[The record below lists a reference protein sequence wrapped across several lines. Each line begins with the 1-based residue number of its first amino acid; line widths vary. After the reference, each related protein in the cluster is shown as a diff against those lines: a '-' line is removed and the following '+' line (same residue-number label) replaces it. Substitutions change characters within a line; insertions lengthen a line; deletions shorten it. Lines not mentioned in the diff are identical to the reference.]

1 MCRLRP
7 SINER
12 RFIESV
18 PNYHLS
24 VCLSSCACEQEVT
37 CACTYVRA
45 FVCVYVSADVVGTH
59 PVSGHH
65 SEAPEL
71 ISHVVIKDVSDDVT

>member
-12 RFIESV
+12 RFTESV

-24 VCLSSCACEQEVT
+24 VCLSSCACEQEFT
-37 CACTYVRA
+37 CACTYVR
-45 FVCVYVSADVVGTH
+45 VYLSADVVSTD
-59 PVSGHH
+59 PVRGHH